1 MDNKETV
8 KITTQNADSNSPP
21 RKSTKTTVEQVS
33 RFIVKTTEIEYE
45 IEANVNQQLN
55 HVFGL

>member
-8 KITTQNADSNSPP
+8 KHIIKNTTTKSPP
-21 RKSTKTTVEQVS
+21 RKSTSTKIEQIN
-33 RFIVKTTEIEYE
+33 RFLVQTTEIEYE
-45 IEANVNQQLN
+45 TGYNVNQQLN

>member
-1 MDNKETV
+1 MDNKETA
-8 KITTQNADSNSPP
+8 KITTQNSESNSPP
-21 RKSTKTTVEQVS
+21 RKSTKTKIEQVS

-45 IEANVNQQLN
+45 TDTNVNQQLN

>member
-1 MDNKETV
+1 MDNKESV
-8 KITTQNADSNSPP
+8 KITIKNTDSKSPP
-21 RKSTKTTVEQVS
+21 RKSTTTKIEQVS

-45 IEANVNQQLN
+45 TDTNVNQQLN

>member
-1 MDNKETV
+1 MDNKESV
-8 KITTQNADSNSPP
+8 KITTQNLELKSPP
-21 RKSTKTTVEQVS
+21 RKSTTTKIEQVS

-45 IEANVNQQLN
+45 TDTNVNQQLN

>member
-1 MDNKETV
+1 MDNKETS
-8 KITTQNADSNSPP
+8 KITIQNSESNSPP
-21 RKSTKTTVEQVS
+21 RKSTKTKLEQVS

-45 IEANVNQQLN
+45 TGSNVNQQLN

>member
-1 MDNKETV
+1 MDNKDTV
-8 KITTQNADSNSPP
+8 KITIKNTDSKSPP
-21 RKSTKTTVEQVS
+21 RKSTTTKIEQVS

-45 IEANVNQQLN
+45 TDTNVNQQLN

>member
-1 MDNKETV
+1 MDNKDTV
-8 KITTQNADSNSPP
+8 KITTQNPESKSPP
-21 RKSTKTTVEQVS
+21 RKSTTTTVKQIS

-45 IEANVNQQLN
+45 TGSNVNQQLN